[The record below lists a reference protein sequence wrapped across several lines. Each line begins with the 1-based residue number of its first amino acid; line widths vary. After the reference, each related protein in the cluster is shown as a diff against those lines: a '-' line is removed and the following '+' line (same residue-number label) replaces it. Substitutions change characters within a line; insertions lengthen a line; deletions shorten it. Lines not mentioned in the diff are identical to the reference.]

1 MECHVFTSS
10 HLGLRTPLCA
20 VTATG
25 DIYRALFKAMS
36 YGHSNCFN
44 FTTNLRNC
52 TIVFDSSIIY
62 TEFFTKMNTIF
73 NQADFFHLFFDLN
86 LFKKLIH
93 TLFIFVC
100 FVQQIKMGS
109 AFATLE
115 EFVVGKVYVPVTKR
129 NVTIICVGGAVQ
141 QSTCLQTVF
150 YKIHEN

>member
-1 MECHVFTSS
+1 
-10 HLGLRTPLCA
+10 
-20 VTATG
+20 
-25 DIYRALFKAMS
+25 
-36 YGHSNCFN
+36 
-44 FTTNLRNC
+44 
-52 TIVFDSSIIY
+52 
-62 TEFFTKMNTIF
+62 MNTIF
-73 NQADFFHLFFDLN
+73 NQADFFHFFFDLN

-93 TLFIFVC
+93 TLFI

>member
-1 MECHVFTSS
+1 
-10 HLGLRTPLCA
+10 
-20 VTATG
+20 
-25 DIYRALFKAMS
+25 
-36 YGHSNCFN
+36 
-44 FTTNLRNC
+44 
-52 TIVFDSSIIY
+52 
-62 TEFFTKMNTIF
+62 MNTIF
-73 NQADFFHLFFDLN
+73 NQADFFHFFFDLN
-86 LFKKLIH
+86 LFKKLMH

>member
-1 MECHVFTSS
+1 
-10 HLGLRTPLCA
+10 
-20 VTATG
+20 
-25 DIYRALFKAMS
+25 
-36 YGHSNCFN
+36 
-44 FTTNLRNC
+44 
-52 TIVFDSSIIY
+52 
-62 TEFFTKMNTIF
+62 MNTIF
-73 NQADFFHLFFDLN
+73 NQADFFHFFFDLN

-100 FVQQIKMGS
+100 FVQQKMGG

>member
-1 MECHVFTSS
+1 M
-10 HLGLRTPLCA
+10 PP
-20 VTATG
+20 
-25 DIYRALFKAMS
+25 LFKAMS

-73 NQADFFHLFFDLN
+73 NQADFFHFFFDLN